1 MSDTLGGIPIAN
13 DGGHP
18 LAGQVRQHEAR
29 VTDRQILEA
38 RQVYARWH
46 LGEIVHPDELARHL
60 GRMLAAV
67 EEGRR

>member
-1 MSDTLGGIPIAN
+1 MKDT
-13 DGGHP
+13 
-18 LAGQVRQHEAR
+18 AR

-60 GRMLAAV
+60 GRMLAAI
-67 EEGRR
+67 EEARR